1 MNMISTFQ
9 GPFESFASLGSL
21 GTIALILVLGGALLV
36 GLVARARRIA
46 RSGSNTS
53 KPNGDSP
60 SSKPGPLVEA
70 KKNTLRSE
78 LHDLNLGIKQ
88 VQGYINALK
97 GEEDTVVAARKS
109 AQEELDKASQLKS
122 DIEAVLDNATTDA
135 QVDGF
140 ALGLEQARL
149 HVRKARAISK
159 AESAED
165 DEDEDQ

>member
-9 GPFESFASLGSL
+9 GPFESFGSLGSL
-21 GTIALILVLGGALLV
+21 GTIALVLVIGGALLV
-36 GLVARARRIA
+36 GLVARARRVA
-46 RSGSNTS
+46 KSSNT
-53 KPNGDSP
+53 GTDSAT
-60 SSKPGPLVEA
+60 KPGPLVEA

-78 LHDLNLGIKQ
+78 LHDLSLGIKQ

-159 AESAED
+159 AESP
-165 DEDEDQ
+165 DEDEDEDNQ

>member
-21 GTIALILVLGGALLV
+21 GTIALVLVIGGALLV
-36 GLVARARRIA
+36 GLVARARRVTK
-46 RSGSNTS
+46 SGNT
-53 KPNGDSP
+53 GTDTATQ
-60 SSKPGPLVEA
+60 PGPLVEA

-78 LHDLNLGIKQ
+78 LHDLSLGIKQ

-159 AESAED
+159 AESP
-165 DEDEDQ
+165 DEDEDEDNQ

>member
-53 KPNGDSP
+53 NNGDSP